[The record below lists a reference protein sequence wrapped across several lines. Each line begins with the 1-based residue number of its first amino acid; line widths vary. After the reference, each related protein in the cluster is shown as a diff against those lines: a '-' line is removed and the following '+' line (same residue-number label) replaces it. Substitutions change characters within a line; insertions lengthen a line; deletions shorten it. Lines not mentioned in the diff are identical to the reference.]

1 MMPRSGVKWPKVGN
15 GTVTRADIA
24 HTTKPGTAPKWGY
37 PKVFTGEYRH
47 SVDDKGRLAVPSRF
61 RAQLDAGLV
70 VSRWLDACLAIHTRI
85 GWDALADK
93 VATLPITDEGA
104 RRFSRFIFAGAA
116 ETTLDGQGRVLIPTY
131 LREMAG
137 LEGEAVIVGS
147 RDHAEIWAPVRW
159 DDYRRGLE
167 DPDTLAQA
175 ISGLGI

>member
-1 MMPRSGVKWPKVGN
+1 
-15 GTVTRADIA
+15 
-24 HTTKPGTAPKWGY
+24 
-37 PKVFTGEYRH
+37 VFTGEYRH

-70 VSRWLDACLAIHTRI
+70 VSRWLDSCLAVHTKT

-116 ETTLDGQGRVLIPTY
+116 EATLDGQGRVLIPAY

-137 LEGEAVIVGS
+137 LGSEAVVVGS
-147 RDHAEIWAPVRW
+147 RDHAEIWAPATW
-159 DDYRRGLE
+159 ETYRRQLE
-167 DPDTLAQA
+167 DPAALAEA
-175 ISGLGI
+175 IEGLGI